1 MLETSPL
8 LSNRYKRISS
18 SNRPPSPS
26 SSTTTNLTKSR
37 RKSSITFLLALTAIS
52 AVVTY
57 YYDTNLAPYE
67 QVAKDGTT
75 RFVPVNEDFLASVKL
90 GSTVD
95 EYGYRLSDEQRA
107 LARSMNV
114 EKRVSYC
121 YECCACA
128 VLCVCVRVVC
138 SYHVFIYYY
147 DYANHTLPIQINT
160 DHGNDQRCMARMHGP
175 TYASRCM

>member
-67 QVAKDGTT
+67 QVAKDGST
-75 RFVPVNEDFLASVKL
+75 RFAVNEDFLTSVKL

-107 LARSMNV
+107 LARTMNV

-121 YECCACA
+121 MM
-128 VLCVCVRVVC
+128 LCVCRVVVCACRPMTMC
-138 SYHVFIYYY
+138 SYHVFISTMTTLTIYSP
-147 DYANHTLPIQINT
+147 HTNQ
-160 DHGNDQRCMARMHGP
+160 
-175 TYASRCM
+175 

>member
-26 SSTTTNLTKSR
+26 SSSNSGWGRDTKSR

-75 RFVPVNEDFLASVKL
+75 RFAVNEDFLTSVKL

-121 YECCACA
+121 IVCC
-128 VLCVCVRVVC
+128 VLCVW
-138 SYHVFIYYY
+138 
-147 DYANHTLPIQINT
+147 
-160 DHGNDQRCMARMHGP
+160 
-175 TYASRCM
+175 

>member
-18 SNRPPSPS
+18 NRPPSPN
-26 SSTTTNLTKSR
+26 SSTNSGWGRDTKSR

-52 AVVTY
+52 AIVTY

-75 RFVPVNEDFLASVKL
+75 RFAVNEDFLTSVKL

-95 EYGYRLSDEQRA
+95 EVYGYRLSDEQRA
-107 LARSMNV
+107 LARTMNV

-121 YECCACA
+121 VVCC
-128 VLCVCVRVVC
+128 VLCVW
-138 SYHVFIYYY
+138 
-147 DYANHTLPIQINT
+147 
-160 DHGNDQRCMARMHGP
+160 
-175 TYASRCM
+175 

>member
-8 LSNRYKRISS
+8 LSNRYKRIS

-75 RFVPVNEDFLASVKL
+75 RFVPVNEDFLTSVKL

-95 EYGYRLSDEQRA
+95 EVYGYRLSDEQRA

-114 EKRVSYC
+114 EKRVSYIV
-121 YECCACA
+121 Y
-128 VLCVCVRVVC
+128 VLCLCRVVC
-138 SYHVFIYYY
+138 VCDVVCSISCVHI
-147 DYANHTLPIQINT
+147 LL
-160 DHGNDQRCMARMHGP
+160 
-175 TYASRCM
+175 

>member
-114 EKRVSYC
+114 EKRVSYW
-121 YECCACA
+121 YDVVLVPCCGE
-128 VLCVCVRVVC
+128 VCVSCIHIMC
-138 SYHVFIYYY
+138 SYIYY
-147 DYANHTLPIQINT
+147 DYTLTILSPYNQ
-160 DHGNDQRCMARMHGP
+160 HRSWQ
-175 TYASRCM
+175 

>member
-18 SNRPPSPS
+18 SNRPPSPN
-26 SSTTTNLTKSR
+26 SSTNSGWGRDTKSR

-67 QVAKDGTT
+67 QEVAKDGTT
-75 RFVPVNEDFLASVKL
+75 RFAVNEDFLTSIKL

-121 YECCACA
+121 
-128 VLCVCVRVVC
+128 VVC
-138 SYHVFIYYY
+138 LVCFVC
-147 DYANHTLPIQINT
+147 D
-160 DHGNDQRCMARMHGP
+160 R
-175 TYASRCM
+175 

>member
-18 SNRPPSPS
+18 SSNRPPSS
-26 SSTTTNLTKSR
+26 STTNLTKSR

-57 YYDTNLAPYE
+57 YYDTNLAPY
-67 QVAKDGTT
+67 ATDSPHG
-75 RFVPVNEDFLASVKL
+75 FSVNQDFLTSVKE

-107 LARSMNV
+107 LARTMNV
-114 EKRVSYC
+114 EKRVS
-121 YECCACA
+121 
-128 VLCVCVRVVC
+128 L
-138 SYHVFIYYY
+138 
-147 DYANHTLPIQINT
+147 LL
-160 DHGNDQRCMARMHGP
+160 
-175 TYASRCM
+175 

>member
-8 LSNRYKRISS
+8 LSNRYKRITS

-67 QVAKDGTT
+67 QVAKDGST
-75 RFVPVNEDFLASVKL
+75 RFAVNEDFLASVKL

-114 EKRVSYC
+114 EKRVSLLYDVVLVP
-121 YECCACA
+121 CCG
-128 VLCVCVRVVC
+128 VCVSCVHISCV
-138 SYHVFIYYY
+138 HIYY
-147 DYANHTLPIQINT
+147 DYTLTILSPHTNQ
-160 DHGNDQRCMARMHGP
+160 
-175 TYASRCM
+175 

>member
-8 LSNRYKRISS
+8 LSNRYKRITS

-26 SSTTTNLTKSR
+26 SSTTNLTKRR

-67 QVAKDGTT
+67 QEVAKDGTT
-75 RFVPVNEDFLASVKL
+75 RFVPVNEDFLTSVKE

-114 EKRVSYC
+114 EKRVIG
-121 YECCACA
+121 
-128 VLCVCVRVVC
+128 VV
-138 SYHVFIYYY
+138 FEL
-147 DYANHTLPIQINT
+147 N
-160 DHGNDQRCMARMHGP
+160 
-175 TYASRCM
+175 